1 MIRFPSLPLLQKGAL
16 ISPTTLNVIRF
27 QYNPETLT
35 RTLSARTT
43 GNTDT
48 NPRDPLRV
56 QGPPKEDI
64 RVEIFIDATD
74 ALEEGSRLAET
85 QGIHPRLAALE
96 LLLYPRMARVL
107 WNEAKRRLGVIEVMA
122 PTAPLT
128 LFVWGPQR
136 VLPVRISG
144 MTIVEEAFDPDL
156 RPLVARVTLD
166 MTVHSYYDLGL
177 LSAGGGLFAVHQI
190 LKEGLALMDVAWQAR
205 PLQAHIPAVKQAA
218 NAAGAAISGAARTAG
233 SAISGAANSA
243 GSAVSGAAN
252 TVGGAVTST
261 YTKIPKL

>member
-1 MIRFPSLPLLQKGAL
+1 MIQFPSLPLLQKGAL

-35 RTLSARTT
+35 RTLAARTS
-43 GNTDT
+43 GNSEQ

-74 ALEEGSRLAET
+74 ALEEGSRLAKT

-96 LLLYPRMARVL
+96 LLLYPRMTRVL
-107 WNEAKRRLGVIEVMA
+107 WNEAKRRLGAIEVLA
-122 PTAPLT
+122 PEAPLT

-144 MTIVEEAFDPDL
+144 MTIVEESFDPDL
-156 RPLVARVTLD
+156 RPLVARVSLE

-190 LKEGLALMDVAWQAR
+190 LKEGLALMDLAWQAQ
-205 PLQAHIPAVKQAA
+205 PLRAQLPAVKQAA
-218 NAAGAAISGAARTAG
+218 QTAASAVGGAAGRL
-233 SAISGAANSA
+233 
-243 GSAVSGAAN
+243 
-252 TVGGAVTST
+252 GGAVTST
-261 YTKIPKL
+261 FTKIPKL

>member
-1 MIRFPSLPLLQKGAL
+1 MIRFPSLPLMQKGAL

-35 RTLSARTT
+35 RTLAARTS
-43 GNTDT
+43 GNTDQ

-96 LLLYPRMARVL
+96 LLLYPRMTRVL
-107 WNEAKRRLGVIEVMA
+107 WNEAKRRLGSIEVQA
-122 PTAPLT
+122 PEAPLT

-144 MTIVEEAFDPDL
+144 MTIVEESFDPDL
-156 RPLVARVTLD
+156 RPLVARVTLE

-177 LSAGGGLFAVHQI
+177 VSPGGGLFAVHQI
-190 LKEGLALMDVAWQAR
+190 LKEGLALMDLAWQAR
-205 PLQAHIPAVKQAA
+205 PLRAQLPAVKQAA
-218 NAAGAAISGAARTAG
+218 HAV
-233 SAISGAANSA
+233 
-243 GSAVSGAAN
+243 GSAVGTALGDATS

-261 YTKIPKL
+261 FTKIPKL